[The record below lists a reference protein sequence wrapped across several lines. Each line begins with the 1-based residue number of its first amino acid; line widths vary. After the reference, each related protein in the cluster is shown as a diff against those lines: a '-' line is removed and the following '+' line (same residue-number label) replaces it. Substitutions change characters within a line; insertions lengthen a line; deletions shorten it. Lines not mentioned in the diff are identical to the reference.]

1 MNVMK
6 SLRTRIFVT
15 LALVLAVAGLA
26 AGSLV
31 YRWTFE
37 EAIELQDAL
46 LIEIASIVETA
57 PLTER
62 GPRLGH
68 VDADAQVVVE
78 ELGNEPARTSDRSKL
93 ENLADGLQTV
103 ARNGQAW
110 RLFIR
115 TRSDGSRF
123 AVGQQTRARDQI
135 ANGSALRT
143 VLPLAA
149 LIPFLM
155 LLVRLVIRQS
165 FRPMAHLADQLD
177 RRQPEHVEGL
187 PLAGMPTEL
196 HPFITS
202 INRLLERIRVM
213 IDQRR
218 RFIAEAAHELRSP
231 VTALSVQAENLN
243 HADLPPES
251 RGRLAALQEGIR
263 RTGHLLEQ
271 LLSLARYDAYV
282 TQDAP
287 IASLDEC
294 AKDVVS
300 RLMPSAT
307 ERGIDLGFTRIEPL
321 LVRGEPIMLT
331 TMLRNLI
338 DNAVGYTPAG
348 GRIDISLSRSGNE
361 AILLVEDTGPGIPEP
376 DMKRIFEPFFRAN
389 QPSDTGTGL
398 GLSIV
403 KRIVERLDGSILL
416 ENVTSGTRSGLRA
429 IVQLPASD

>member
-1 MNVMK
+1 MN

-15 LALVLAVAGLA
+15 LTVVLVIAGLA
-26 AGSLV
+26 VGGLV
-31 YRWTFE
+31 YRWTFQ

-46 LIEIASIVETA
+46 LIEVASIVETA
-57 PLTER
+57 PLAER
-62 GPRLGH
+62 GPRLGR
-68 VDADAQVVVE
+68 VEEDAQVVVE
-78 ELGNEPARTSDRSKL
+78 ELGKEPARTGDPSNL
-93 ENLADGLQTV
+93 ENLVDGFQTV
-103 ARNGQAW
+103 ARNGQPW
-110 RLFIR
+110 RFFIR
-115 TRSDGSRF
+115 TRADGSRF
-123 AVGQQTRARDQI
+123 AVGQQTRARDEI
-135 ANGSALRT
+135 ANGSAWGT

-149 LIPFLM
+149 IIPFVM
-155 LLVRLVIRQS
+155 VLVRLVIGRS
-165 FRPMAHLADQLD
+165 FRPMARLADQLD
-177 RRQPEHVEGL
+177 RRPPEQVEGL
-187 PLAGMPTEL
+187 PLAGMPIEL

-231 VTALSVQAENLN
+231 ITALSVQAENLG
-243 HADLPPES
+243 HADLPAES
-251 RGRLAALQEGIR
+251 RERLAALQEGIR

-294 AKDVVS
+294 AKEVVS
-300 RLMPSAT
+300 GLMPAAI
-307 ERGIDLGFTRIEPL
+307 ERGIDLGFARIEPL

-376 DMKRIFEPFFRAN
+376 DVKRIFEPFFRAN
-389 QPSDTGTGL
+389 QRGETGTGL

-403 KRIVERLDGSILL
+403 KRIVDRLHGSILL
-416 ENVTSGTRSGLRA
+416 ENVTAGTRSGLRA